1 MDARIII
8 TIFKVCSI
16 YAHYPK
22 LIICLMFAF
31 MNIILASQSP
41 RRLFLLQAAG
51 FEVQVCA
58 SNIDETAKPYESV
71 QAMTLRLCEEKA
83 KACDMAKQSDIPI
96 VAADTLVSVDEE
108 ALGQPQNLTEAKLM
122 IQKLS
127 GKQHQVYT
135 AVCVRIGEIYK
146 TAVVTT
152 TVCFRELTEQ
162 EIEIYLQNNDIL
174 DKAGAYAIQGGA
186 SSFIVAIQGC
196 LDNVIGLPILQ
207 KKELIEEAK
216 LVMYQKAGGKA

>member
-1 MDARIII
+1 
-8 TIFKVCSI
+8 
-16 YAHYPK
+16 
-22 LIICLMFAF
+22 

-58 SNIDETAKPYESV
+58 SHINEKAEPNESA
-71 QAMTLRLCEEKA
+71 QAMTLRLCKEKA
-83 KACDMAKQSDIPI
+83 AACVLANLSDTPV

-108 ALGQPQNLTEAKLM
+108 ALGQPQNLAEAKVM

-146 TAVVTT
+146 TAVVSTI
-152 TVCFRELTEQ
+152 VHFRKLTGQ

-186 SSFIVAIQGC
+186 SGFIVAIQGC

-207 KKELIEEAK
+207 TKALIEEAR
-216 LVMYQKAGGKA
+216 LALHQDAGEKQ